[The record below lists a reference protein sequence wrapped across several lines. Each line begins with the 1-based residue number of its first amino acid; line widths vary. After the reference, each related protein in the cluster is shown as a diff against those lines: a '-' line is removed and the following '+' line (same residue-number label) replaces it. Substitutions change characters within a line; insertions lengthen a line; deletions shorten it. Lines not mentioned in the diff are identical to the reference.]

1 MVKRGQT
8 FAAENCSL
16 NYQARQIFFSLR
28 SGFLPERWRG
38 YQDFPPDRNATTIL
52 SDAQSLWLR
61 SSVGEERLPHKEKGS
76 GSIPLAATKKL
87 LRDSQVVRRSTVNRV
102 IVGSIPTL
110 SANIVANADETTFL
124 KTIVSS
130 FLVAKICL
138 RSATGRA
145 PVFQTGDSGFESH
158 RRLQV

>member
-16 NYQARQIFFSLR
+16 NYQARQTVCSLR

-76 GSIPLAATKKL
+76 GSIPLAAT
-87 LRDSQVVRRSTVNRV
+87 NR
-102 IVGSIPTL
+102 
-110 SANIVANADETTFL
+110 FM
-124 KTIVSS
+124 
-130 FLVAKICL
+130 KIIE
-138 RSATGRA
+138 R
-145 PVFQTGDSGFESH
+145 
-158 RRLQV
+158 